1 MNEEKT
7 VVCEAPENVAAGI
20 PDSALDEVSGG
31 DFRDVMKNI
40 GDGIVKVV
48 KELDPGAGTP

>member
-7 VVCEAPENVAAGI
+7 VVCEAPENVAAEI
-20 PDSALDEVSGG
+20 TDSALDEVSGG
-31 DFRDVMKNI
+31 DFWDVMKNI

>member
-7 VVCEAPENVAAGI
+7 AVCEAPETVTAGI

-48 KELDPGAGTP
+48 

>member
-7 VVCEAPENVAAGI
+7 AVPEAHEAGAAGL
-20 PDSALDEVSGG
+20 PDGELEKVSGG
-31 DFRDVMKNI
+31 DFWDVMKNI